1 MYILSCRD
9 CSVEYL
15 FRRRKPLHDF
25 GQRCP
30 RCGGYLFQVPLPR
43 YTYTP
48 PPNMREIEVTVER
61 VKTWKPRREVAAK

>member
-30 RCGGYLFQVPLPR
+30 RCGGYLSQVPLPR
-43 YTYTP
+43 YTYP
-48 PPNMREIEVTVER
+48 PPNMREIEVAVER
-61 VKTWKPRREVAAK
+61 VKTWKTRREVAAK

>member
-30 RCGGYLFQVPLPR
+30 RCGGYLSQVPLPR

-48 PPNMREIEVTVER
+48 PPNMREIEVAVER
-61 VKTWKPRREVAAK
+61 AKTWKTRREVAAK

>member
-30 RCGGYLFQVPLPR
+30 RCGGYLSQVPLPR

-48 PPNMREIEVTVER
+48 PAYMRVIVVAVER
-61 VKTWKPRREVAAK
+61 VKTWKTRREVAAK